1 MDQEFSLKSELQGA
15 ILVITTSGYINNVG
29 GEAISRE
36 FNKHFSGGVKNVVV
50 NLAGSRVVNSIGTSF
65 ILEILETL
73 QDAGGKLVFTNLDPA
88 IDKMLTIMGVFSLAG
103 KAPTVADAMKLFV

>member
-36 FNKHFSGGVKNVVV
+36 FNAHFSNGVKNVVV

-103 KAPTVADAMKLFV
+103 KASTVADAMKLFP